1 MSKNRKAGKKRNPN
15 RPRSKNNPVGKRND
29 PQIDWAQYNRGRRD
43 EGRRYTEWM
52 PRVADKAR
60 EIMDIPKGRRDRR
73 ISAILV
79 SLVKSEENLSYWDLV
94 KHFDKHPEDLER
106 CELYRPYS
114 RAQYQLHVSGIKPK
128 VQQQIITWMA
138 GEDAVHG
145 TKIADSSGYSIARYI
160 EWQNAKYG
168 KLSVHDFA
176 KLHVIRTLHGKI
188 CAAMVTPGKAND
200 SPYLKKMMDMMPR
213 GSGDVLGDAAYGGI
227 KNCNAI
233 RDSGR
238 RPVIDPK
245 SDAMPKGFNARAE
258 MLRFR
263 NEHPRTFHNILRIRN
278 NVESVF
284 SSMKA
289 RFGGV
294 VRALKP
300 HTQAVELLS
309 MCICY
314 NMTFA

>member
-1 MSKNRKAGKKRNPN
+1 MSKNKKAGKKRNPN

-29 PQIDWAQYNRGRRD
+29 PQIDWPAYNEGRRA
-43 EGRRYTEWM
+43 EGQRYTEWM
-52 PRVADKAR
+52 RRVADTAR
-60 EIMDIPKGRRDRR
+60 HIMGMPQGRRDWRV
-73 ISAILV
+73 SAVLV
-79 SLVKSEENLSYWDLV
+79 SLVKSEETVSYWGLV

-114 RAQYQLHVSGIKPK
+114 RAQYQLQVSGIKPK
-128 VQQQIITWMA
+128 VQQQIIVWMA
-138 GEDAVHG
+138 GEDTAHG
-145 TKIADSSGYSIARYI
+145 TKIADSGGYGISRYK

-168 KLSVHDFA
+168 KPGVQDFA
-176 KLHVIRTLHGKI
+176 KLHLIHTPYGKV

-200 SPYLKKMMDMMPR
+200 SPYLRKMIEMMPE
-213 GSGDVLGDAAYGGI
+213 GFGDVLGDAAYGDI

-238 RPVIDPK
+238 RAVMECK
-245 SDAMPKGFNARAE
+245 SNATPKGLNARAE
-258 MLRFR
+258 MIRFR
-263 NEHPRTFHNILRIRN
+263 EEHPRTFHNLLRIRN
-278 NVESVF
+278 NVKERLLL
-284 SSMKA
+284 MNA

-314 NMTFA
+314 RMSI